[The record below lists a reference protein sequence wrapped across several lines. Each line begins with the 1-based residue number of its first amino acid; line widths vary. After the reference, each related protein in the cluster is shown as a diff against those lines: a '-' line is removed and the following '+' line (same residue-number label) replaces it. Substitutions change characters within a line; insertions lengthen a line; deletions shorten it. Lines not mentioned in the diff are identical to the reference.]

1 MRIPK
6 ERLEVKPTFEG
17 RDSPAGWLEINLKG
31 LDLEGVTKLYLDL
44 ADLEGLRSRQ
54 GEAEDLLKKLRGT
67 LGDGGSD

>member
-31 LDLEGVTKLYLDL
+31 LDLDGVTRLYIDMR
-44 ADLEGLRSRQ
+44 DLEGLRSRQ
-54 GEAEDLLKKLRGT
+54 SEADDLLKRLRGS
-67 LGDGGSD
+67 LGGEESA

>member
-17 RDSPAGWLEINLKG
+17 RESPAGWLEINLKG

-44 ADLEGLRSRQ
+44 AELEGLRSRQ
-54 GEAEDLLKKLRGT
+54 GQAEDLFKKLRGT
-67 LGDGGSD
+67 LGDGSSG

>member
-1 MRIPK
+1 MRIPR

-31 LDLEGVTKLYLDL
+31 IDLEGVTRLYVDM

-54 GEAEDLLKKLRGT
+54 SDAEDLFKRLRGG
-67 LGDGGSD
+67 LGSGDSG